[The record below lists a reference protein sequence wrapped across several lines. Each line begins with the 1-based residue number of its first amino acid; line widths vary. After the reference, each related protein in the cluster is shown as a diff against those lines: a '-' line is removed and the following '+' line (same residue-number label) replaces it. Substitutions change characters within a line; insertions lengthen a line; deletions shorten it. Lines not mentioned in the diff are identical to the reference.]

1 MIYHIMLFFV
11 KKKSSFIIQKV
22 VRFDSFISFCVE
34 DLVLFCKIYK
44 EYSCH
49 LNLKN
54 EKKLKKIWEN
64 FHRLKLLKY
73 KKS

>member
-11 KKKSSFIIQKV
+11 KKIIVYNEKV
-22 VRFDSFISFCVE
+22 VSFDSFISFCVE